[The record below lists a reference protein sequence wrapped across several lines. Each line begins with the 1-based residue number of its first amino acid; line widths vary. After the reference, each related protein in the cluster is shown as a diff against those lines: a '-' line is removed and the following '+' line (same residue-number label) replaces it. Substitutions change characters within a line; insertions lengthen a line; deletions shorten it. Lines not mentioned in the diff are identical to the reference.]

1 MNRAEYP
8 PPMRSL
14 IAELK
19 RLPGIGSR
27 SAERIALWMI
37 QSKDSHP
44 DSLSDAIRNASTSIT
59 PCSQC
64 GFFADLSPNPASPEI
79 LCEICSDPRRD
90 TSLLCVVESPTDI
103 LSLERSASFNG
114 LYHALGGRLSPL
126 NGVGPESLRID
137 ALLTRTLASPPT
149 ETILALSAD
158 VEGEA
163 TANYLANLLRNRT
176 GRVSRIAQGLPAGT
190 SLEFADD
197 LTLHRA
203 LSGRHYLA

>member
-8 PPMRSL
+8 AAMRSL

-44 DSLSDAIRNASTSIT
+44 DALSEAIHRAANAIS
-59 PCSQC
+59 PCTQC
-64 GFFADLSPNPASPEI
+64 GFFAEKE
-79 LCEICSDPRRD
+79 LCEICVDPRRD

-126 NGVGPESLRID
+126 NGIGPESLRID
-137 ALLTRTLASPPT
+137 ALLTRTLAVPPA

-163 TANYLANLLRNRT
+163 TANYLADLLRSRS
-176 GRVSRIAQGLPAGT
+176 GRISRIAQGLPAGT

-203 LSGRHYLA
+203 LTGRRYLG

>member
-1 MNRAEYP
+1 
-8 PPMRSL
+8 MRSL

-44 DSLSDAIRNASTSIT
+44 DALAHAVNRATASIT
-59 PCSQC
+59 PCTQC
-64 GFFADLSPNPASPEI
+64 GFFAEKE
-79 LCEICSDPRRD
+79 LCEICADPRRD

-126 NGVGPESLRID
+126 NGIGPESLRID
-137 ALLTRTLASPPT
+137 ALLTRTLAAPPA
-149 ETILALSAD
+149 EIILALSAD

-163 TANYLANLLRNRT
+163 TANYLADLLRTRS
-176 GRVSRIAQGLPAGT
+176 GRISRIAQGLPAGT

-203 LSGRHYLA
+203 LSGRRYLG